1 MFWIQAK
8 FVYWTLTCRYETYQ
22 IIIKNYKGIMID
34 CVLIKIQKEEISGAP
49 NDVFLSNALKTLFQ
63 TIQSTLRP
71 LQMHSKQPYKIY
83 LYLFGHPR
91 GTYLNK
97 SFRNCKGFSII
108 FPKMLNAI
116 QRIYESEKNFDSS
129 LHFHRKIFRFPF
141 SYEKQPGLGCEM

>member
-1 MFWIQAK
+1 MILNVTVKRQFKMFWIQAK
-8 FVYWTLTCRYETYQ
+8 FVYWTLICRYETYQ

-34 CVLIKIQKEEISGAP
+34 CVLIKICRRRRYQGHPTTFSSQMHWKH
-49 NDVFLSNALKTLFQ
+49 FFRLFRV
-63 TIQSTLRP
+63 LLDL

-97 SFRNCKGFSII
+97 SFRNWKGFSII

-116 QRIYESEKNFDSS
+116 
-129 LHFHRKIFRFPF
+129 
-141 SYEKQPGLGCEM
+141 

>member
-1 MFWIQAK
+1 M
-8 FVYWTLTCRYETYQ
+8 
-22 IIIKNYKGIMID
+22 
-34 CVLIKIQKEEISGAP
+34 QKEEISGAP

-63 TIQSTLRP
+63 TIQSTFRP

-108 FPKMLNAI
+108 FLKMLNAI
-116 QRIYESEKNFDSS
+116 QRITKVKRILIPLFIFIGKFLGFLFLTKNSLALGVKCETLNFRKSQGTFQISFES
-129 LHFHRKIFRFPF
+129 
-141 SYEKQPGLGCEM
+141 CT